1 LKTLSDEL
9 EKELDYYAKCFV
21 IMYADD
27 TPFLA
32 ESANYYIVYFAI
44 NMIHE

>member
-32 ESANYYIVYFAI
+32 ESACNLQSLIPYP
-44 NMIHE
+44 HS